1 MHYAWDNDAYDDDG
15 EDDGGGDG
23 HDDVDDDE
31 AQDWDKV
38 SYLARA
44 RLCWFINKYKNAMR
58 RSHARSDVHCSCTTE
73 KVCFAALQK
82 LEGSA
87 RAVPIFKEAPI

>member
-23 HDDVDDDE
+23 HADVDDDE

-38 SYLARA
+38 FYLARA
-44 RLCWFINKYKNAMR
+44 RL
-58 RSHARSDVHCSCTTE
+58 
-73 KVCFAALQK
+73 
-82 LEGSA
+82 
-87 RAVPIFKEAPI
+87 